1 MITGGEYQPDGD
13 TPLAELAEW
22 QRQSPARKHQ
32 GFTVFFTGLSDA
44 GKSTLARAG
53 RPPDGNGRVR
63 RHLSSELGF
72 SKARRDINVRRI
84 GFVASEITHHR
95 GIAVCAPIAPHRK
108 TRREVRAMIESV
120 GGFIEVHVATPIETC
135 ESRDRKGLYANARA
149 GLIPEFTGVSHP
161 YEIPQNPE
169 LVIDTTD
176 LSIQDAVQQILRKL
190 EHEGYL
196 R

>member
-1 MITGGEYQPDGD
+1 MGGRAVTLLDGD
-13 TPLAELAEW
+13 I
-22 QRQSPARKHQ
+22 
-32 GFTVFFTGLSDA
+32 
-44 GKSTLARAG
+44 
-53 RPPDGNGRVR
+53 VR

-72 SKARRDINVRRI
+72 SKAHRDINVRRI
-84 GFVASEITHHR
+84 GFVASEIIHHR
-95 GIAVCAPIAPHRK
+95 GIAICAPIAPYRK

-135 ESRDRKGLYANARA
+135 ESRDRKGLYTKARA
-149 GLIPEFTGVSHP
+149 RLIPEFTGVSDP

-190 EHEGYL
+190 EHERYL